1 VAPET
6 KFEPVINLAYRQV
19 RRSNLGLFDGYS
31 DSNYICF
38 PYETRRTGI
47 YTAGNVRQTMTN
59 GECIEDATGAALKA
73 IQCLEST
80 NRGMAV
86 HPRSGDMSFWFFFR
100 MHTVQELLSILS
112 ERSMMTKKDSKP
124 TDRCQRSHL
133 HGHVLRIISKNYMST

>member
-1 VAPET
+1 MIGEKICGNVDMVVLATGMAPET
-6 KFEPVINLAYRQV
+6 EFEPVINLAYRQGPAFKD
-19 RRSNLGLFDGYS
+19 LELFDGYS

-73 IQCLEST
+73 IQCIEST

-86 HPRSGDMSFWFFFR
+86 HPRSGDMSF
-100 MHTVQELLSILS
+100 
-112 ERSMMTKKDSKP
+112 P
-124 TDRCQRSHL
+124 
-133 HGHVLRIISKNYMST
+133 